1 MYSILFAKYNK
12 NNNTYQFWQQDRHP
26 TELQT
31 PKWINEK
38 LAYIHLNPVCNGLVI
53 NAADYVYSIA
63 GAYLDQKGILETELL
78 ELDNTFGFID
88 S

>member
-12 NNNTYQFWQQDRHP
+12 NNNTYLFWQQDCHP
-26 TELQT
+26 IELQT

-38 LAYIHLNPVCNGLVI
+38 LAYIHLKPVRNGLVI
-53 NAADYVYSIA
+53 NEADSVYSRA
-63 GAYLDQKGILETELL
+63 GAYLDQKGILEIELI